1 MVSSD
6 SESDDV
12 FGIPEKIA
20 EAAKN
25 VEQNLL
31 PTKSKSRYETTYL
44 TFMNWRKEKNI
55 NSFSENV
62 LLAYISELS
71 KKTKPST
78 LWSQYSMLKSTLIA
92 KQNVN
97 IHSYSKLTA
106 FLKRKSNGFKSK
118 KSKVFTSNEIQKFL
132 NEAPDDQYLATKV
145 ALIVGIAGACRG
157 NELTKLNVENIEHH
171 GSLLLIKIPDTKTK
185 ILRSYTIEGKFAE
198 IVKKYEALRPQY
210 VTTNRFFLN
219 FQKGKCTTQVIGKNK
234 IARMPKEIASYLN
247 LLEPELY
254 TSHSFRRTSAT
265 LLADTGAGITTIK
278 RHSGWKS
285 TSVAEKYIKKLIN
298 NKRNI
303 ANLITSSINL
313 HETIAKQNPESE
325 EPPIKQSKLGINV
338 NASTSKSSDCI
349 MIEDKSKSTFKI
361 KKSRK

>member
-31 PTKSKSRYETTYL
+31 STKSKSRYETTYL

-62 LLAYISELS
+62 LLAYISKLS

-78 LWSQYSMLKSTLIA
+78 LWSQYSMLKSTLIT
-92 KQNVN
+92 KHNVN

-118 KSKVFTSNEIQKFL
+118 KSKVFTSNEIRKFL
-132 NEAPDDQYLATKV
+132 NEVPDDQYLATKV
-145 ALIVGIAGACRG
+145 ALIIGIAGACRG

-171 GSLLLIKIPDTKTK
+171 GSLLLIRIPDTKTK
-185 ILRSYTIEGKFAE
+185 ISRLYTIEGKFAE
-198 IVKKYEALRPQY
+198 IVKKYETLRPQY
-210 VTTNRFFLN
+210 ATTNRFFLN
-219 FQKGKCTTQVIGKNK
+219 F
-234 IARMPKEIASYLN
+234 
-247 LLEPELY
+247 
-254 TSHSFRRTSAT
+254 
-265 LLADTGAGITTIK
+265 
-278 RHSGWKS
+278 
-285 TSVAEKYIKKLIN
+285 
-298 NKRNI
+298 
-303 ANLITSSINL
+303 
-313 HETIAKQNPESE
+313 
-325 EPPIKQSKLGINV
+325 
-338 NASTSKSSDCI
+338 
-349 MIEDKSKSTFKI
+349 
-361 KKSRK
+361 